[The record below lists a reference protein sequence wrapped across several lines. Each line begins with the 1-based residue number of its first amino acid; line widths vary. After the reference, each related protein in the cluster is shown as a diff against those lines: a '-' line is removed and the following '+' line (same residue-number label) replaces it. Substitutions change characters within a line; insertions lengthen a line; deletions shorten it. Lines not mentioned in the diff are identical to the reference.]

1 MHLSNPRRWVSHNYA
16 EKEMEK
22 LWKHTQRKLDRSRV
36 KGDRDLEEKAADK
49 GCRSQPRDRGKVA
62 GKGKSEKNRGGKAE
76 AFRGGPNKT
85 TRGELKGKEA
95 DFNGSEW
102 EVTDLEKEGAEAL
115 KPTVEIAKTL
125 PQKVEGTKALR
136 GWVPT

>member
-1 MHLSNPRRWVSHNYA
+1 M
-16 EKEMEK
+16 
-22 LWKHTQRKLDRSRV
+22 
-36 KGDRDLEEKAADK
+36 
-49 GCRSQPRDRGKVA
+49 A
-62 GKGKSEKNRGGKAE
+62 GKREISKKPGGGKAE

-85 TRGELKGKEA
+85 TRGDLKGKEA
-95 DFNGSEW
+95 DFNGSGS

-115 KPTVEIAKTL
+115 KPTAETAETL

>member
-1 MHLSNPRRWVSHNYA
+1 
-16 EKEMEK
+16 
-22 LWKHTQRKLDRSRV
+22 
-36 KGDRDLEEKAADK
+36 
-49 GCRSQPRDRGKVA
+49 VA
-62 GKGKSEKNRGGKAE
+62 GKREISKKPEGDKAE

-85 TRGELKGKEA
+85 TRGDLKGKEA
-95 DFNGSEW
+95 DFKGSGS

-115 KPTVEIAKTL
+115 KPTAETAETL

>member
-1 MHLSNPRRWVSHNYA
+1 MQITAKRQRQGG
-16 EKEMEK
+16 
-22 LWKHTQRKLDRSRV
+22 WK
-36 KGDRDLEEKAADK
+36 KGNQQKT
-49 GCRSQPRDRGKVA
+49 G
-62 GKGKSEKNRGGKAE
+62 GGKAE

-85 TRGELKGKEA
+85 TRGDLKGKGA
-95 DFNGSEW
+95 DFDGSGS

-115 KPTVEIAKTL
+115 KPTAETAETL